1 MHKKKTHSALF
12 KSEVAITAI
21 KGELTQAQISSKYE
35 IHASQITSWKK
46 QAIEA
51 IKLIFAS
58 KLAPDKKNQLASI
71 EQSKLYEEIGRLKV
85 ELDWLKKKSNFEL

>member
-46 QAIEA
+46 PAIEA

-58 KLAPDKKNQLASI
+58 KLSPDKKNQSASI

>member
-58 KLAPDKKNQLASI
+58 KLAPDKKNQSASI
-71 EQSKLYEEIGRLKV
+71 EQSKSYEEIGRLKV